1 MCSPLE
7 LDRYIRRFVAARS
20 IAGCF
25 RFFTLTPVRFH
36 AKDQPIPR
44 GWIIASTSI
53 SLASVVGGCAVVRQA
68 LMQIFVSLF
77 AGL

>member
-25 RFFTLTPVRFH
+25 RFFTLTPVRF
-36 AKDQPIPR
+36 R
-44 GWIIASTSI
+44 REGSTNPARIDHCVNLDLGSH
-53 SLASVVGGCAVVRQA
+53 L
-68 LMQIFVSLF
+68 
-77 AGL
+77 